1 MSDLERLFN
10 KGTSIAHCPL
20 SNVYFSAK
28 PFPLREAL
36 DQHVQVGL
44 GTDVAG
50 GYSLDIMNAMRQAV
64 AVSRIREGERI
75 MKAGSHIQAEA
86 KNLSIDWKE
95 SLFLATRGG
104 SVALGLEGMFKVG
117 APFDAQESKFF
128 NKIIEVEAIADTFC
142 VQFGFTILRQAPRSD
157 RWSILTSK
165 VVKMT
170 MAWIHL
176 PLRSLKNGGVSV
188 TPEIGDVFGFKVVR

>member
-1 MSDLERLFN
+1 MPDLERVFN

-36 DQHVQVGL
+36 NQQVKVGL
-44 GTDVAG
+44 GTDIAG
-50 GYSLDIMNAMRQAV
+50 GYSLDIMDAMRQAV

-75 MKAGSHIQAEA
+75 MNSSQCLSQEG
-86 KNLSIDWKE
+86 NLSINWKE

-117 APFDAQESKFF
+117 STFDAQESECLDV
-128 NKIIEVEAIADTFC
+128 IIEN
-142 VQFGFTILRQAPRSD
+142 R
-157 RWSILTSK
+157 
-165 VVKMT
+165 
-170 MAWIHL
+170 
-176 PLRSLKNGGVSV
+176 
-188 TPEIGDVFGFKVVR
+188 GDF

>member
-20 SNVYFSAK
+20 SNMYFSAK

-36 DQHVQVGL
+36 DQHVKVGL

-64 AVSRIREGERI
+64 AVSRIREGERV
-75 MKAGSHIQAEA
+75 MKGDSQSQ
-86 KNLSIDWKE
+86 NLSIDWKE

-104 SVALGLEGMFKVG
+104 SVALGVEGMFKVG
-117 APFDAQESKFF
+117 VPFDAQESKR
-128 NKIIEVEAIADTFC
+128 
-142 VQFGFTILRQAPRSD
+142 LR
-157 RWSILTSK
+157 
-165 VVKMT
+165 
-170 MAWIHL
+170 
-176 PLRSLKNGGVSV
+176 
-188 TPEIGDVFGFKVVR
+188 